1 MLTIRIR
8 SSRTAAFGLLVI
20 LLTVAG
26 IVQMPADAFGAA
38 SAVSIDSPSD
48 GAVVTAGT
56 ARVSGTFA
64 GVYDIKLVINGAK
77 QADVVSVDPDGDQSG
92 TWYYDLNASQY
103 GGEIAM
109 RAKGTDAST
118 RATVWSNTVTLQ
130 VDHDPVHKPVVT
142 VASPADGATVGGV
155 VTVQVAVDAKNP
167 LMSVQVRINSGP
179 WQMASQNGAYYELS
193 WNAIGLG
200 DKTTAIEAKAT
211 DTAGNTG
218 FSMTTYAKTGT
229 GANEPVAVRNQ
240 DRAMWI
246 WEPASYNLFLNP
258 GSRIVLNAFSKDT
271 TTFGS
276 QPVSTFYVAVGA
288 YGGVNILEDDPD
300 KVRDFIT
307 WAHRNGFQVHAL
319 IAGGTTPAYLGAYAK
334 YHDKATRQ
342 LERVINYNLASV
354 PEAGFDGVNVDI
366 EPYISPDFKSPDRF
380 LQKQYLDGLS
390 KMIERRNTSGTRL
403 AIGPAIPR
411 WYDSSVDAKDI
422 DWNGSVKW
430 LSEHVQDIADYIS
443 IMDYRDTADGSNGI
457 IASASGE
464 IAYAESIGKPNSVVV
479 GVETIDVANSAD
491 PYDVTFRQKGRLA
504 MEQEL
509 DKVYSAF
516 GSRASFGGIAVHQY
530 DSYRALPSYWGPG
543 STFWSP
549 PEDTAPP
556 AAVSANPTA
565 ATVDY
570 RQITVR
576 YGIAYDNTEVDKYN
590 IYRSTVSGFAPAS
603 SNLAG
608 TSRNL
613 TFQDIGLLPDT
624 TYYYKVAA
632 VDARGNIG
640 PISAEA
646 SAKTATTTLKP
657 MIVNGMKV
665 AYTGS
670 GANVTLKVSELAT
683 GAPVTATVG
692 GRFTYSGGKY
702 VTAATGPDGSMTAD
716 SEPIPTGRQV
726 GFMPRTIDAP
736 GYYWAKSYDKP
747 PAASLYPE
755 EGAGLTGLSVSGGTL
770 DQNFSPYVSLY
781 KVNVDNSVY
790 GITVT
795 PAAAAPD
802 ASVTV
807 NGAPVASGSA
817 SPIIP
822 LSLGRNTVKVEV
834 TERSGTA
841 AVYAIAVFRAGDPG
855 NVFPITEAS
864 YVHEKRPTD
873 RFGSASLL
881 EVIDIPGASGGGD
894 RIAFMKA
901 DFGGFMD
908 TGVEEAKLYFY
919 VDENVPKSVTL
930 SVDGYAQ
937 AVWSEA
943 TIDWNNRPKGGSVPL
958 GTVAVTSAGW
968 YAVDVTGFINSRMEG
983 DRTATFRIMDPSTKN
998 TLVSIRGRSYEQFQ
1012 PYLIVNPSRSAELSG
1027 LAISGASLS
1036 PAFSADVAEYRAGV
1050 TNSVYAVRLT
1060 PTAADKYVRIAVN
1073 GAAVP
1078 SGRPS
1083 ADVPL
1088 QVGDNPIA
1096 VNVTAQNGQSKT
1108 YYVTVTRAANSS
1120 LSGLTLSEGRLA
1132 PAFSPER
1139 TTYTVDLFAGVPK
1152 IKITPV
1158 TADEAAAVTVNGEPV
1173 ARGQASG
1180 EIKLKIGGNTVTTV
1194 VAATDGTTTAY
1205 TLQVNRI
1212 PPGQQN
1218 HEEP

>member
-1 MLTIRIR
+1 MRNARIKP
-8 SSRTAAFGLLVI
+8 SRMAAFGLLVV
-20 LLTVAG
+20 LLTAASIIQLPG
-26 IVQMPADAFGAA
+26 DAYGAS

-56 ARVSGTFA
+56 VRVSGTFA
-64 GVYDIKLVINGAK
+64 GLYDIKLVLNGAK
-77 QADVVSVDPDGDQSG
+77 QADVVTVDPDGDQSG
-92 TWYYDLNASQY
+92 TWYYDLNTSQY

-109 RAKGTDAST
+109 RARGTDTST
-118 RATVWSNTVTLQ
+118 RASVWSNTVTLQ

-142 VASPADGATVGGV
+142 VASPADGATVSGI
-155 VTVQVAVDAKNP
+155 VTVQVAVEAKNP
-167 LMSVQVRINSGP
+167 LNSVQVRINGGP
-179 WQMASQNGAYYELS
+179 WQTASQNGAFYELP
-193 WNAIGLG
+193 WNTAGLG

-218 FSMTTYAKTGT
+218 FSMTTYAKTGAGT
-229 GANEPVAVRNQ
+229 NEPVVVRNQ
-240 DRAMWI
+240 DRAMWL

-258 GSRIVLNAFSKDT
+258 GSRIVLDAFSKDT
-271 TTFGS
+271 ATFGS
-276 QPVSTFYVAVGA
+276 EPVKTLYVAVGA
-288 YGGVNILEDDPD
+288 FGGVNILEDAPD
-300 KVRDFIT
+300 KVRDFIS
-307 WAHRNGFQVHAL
+307 WAHRSGYQVHAL

-334 YHDKATRQ
+334 YHDKATQQ
-342 LERVINYNLASV
+342 LERVINYNLASA

-390 KMIERRNTSGTRL
+390 KMIERRNTAGTRL

-411 WYDSSVDAKDI
+411 WYDTSVDAKEI

-457 IASASGE
+457 IASATGE

-516 GSRASFGGIAVHQY
+516 AGRTSFGGIAVHQY

-543 STFWSP
+543 ATFWNP

-556 AAVSANPTA
+556 TAVNANPTA

-576 YGIAYDNTEVDKYN
+576 YGRAYDNMEVDRYN
-590 IYRSTVSGFAPAS
+590 VYRSTVSGFAPAP

-613 TFQDIGLLPDT
+613 TFQDIGLLADT

-632 VDARGNIG
+632 VDVRGNIG
-640 PISAEA
+640 PLSTEV
-646 SAKTATTTLKP
+646 SAKTAATTLKP
-657 MIVNGMKV
+657 LIVNGMKV

-670 GANVTLKVSELAT
+670 GANVTLKVAELAT

-702 VTAATGPDGSMTAD
+702 VTAATGTNGVMTAD
-716 SEPIPTGRQV
+716 SEPIPAGRQV
-726 GFMPRTIDAP
+726 GFMARTIDAP
-736 GYYWAKSYDKP
+736 GYYWAKAYDKP

-755 EGAGLTGLSVSGGTL
+755 EGAGLTGLAVSGGVL
-770 DQNFSPYVSLY
+770 DQSFAPYVSLY
-781 KVNVDNSVY
+781 KVNVEHSVY
-790 GITVT
+790 GISVT
-795 PAAAAPD
+795 ATAASPE

-807 NGAPVASGSA
+807 NGTSVVSGSA

-822 LSLGRNTVKVEV
+822 LSVGRNTIKVEV
-834 TERSGTA
+834 TEASGST
-841 AVYAIAVFRAGDPG
+841 AVYTLAVFRAGDPG

-864 YVHEKRPTD
+864 YVHEKRPTE
-873 RFGSASLL
+873 RFGSAPLL

-894 RIAFMKA
+894 RITFMKA
-901 DFGGFMD
+901 DFGGFLD
-908 TGVEEAKLYFY
+908 TEVNEAKLYFY

-937 AVWSEA
+937 AVWSES
-943 TIDWNNRPKGGSVPL
+943 TIDWNNRPKAGSVPL

-968 YAVDVTGFINSRMEG
+968 YSLDVTGFVQARMEG
-983 DRTATFRIMDPSTKN
+983 DRTGTFRIMDPTTKN
-998 TLVSIRGRSYEQFQ
+998 TLVRIRGKSYEHFQ
-1012 PYLIVNPSRSAELSG
+1012 PYLIVNPSRSADLSG
-1027 LAISGASLS
+1027 LAISGGASLA
-1036 PAFSADVAEYRAGV
+1036 PAFSADVTEYRTSV
-1050 TNSVYAVRLT
+1050 TNNVYAVRLT
-1060 PTAADKYVRIAVN
+1060 PTAVDKYVRIAVN
-1073 GAAVP
+1073 GAVV
-1078 SGRPS
+1078 SNGQPS
-1083 ADVPL
+1083 ADIPL

-1096 VNVTAQNGQSKT
+1096 VNVTAQNGQTKT
-1108 YYVTVTRAANSS
+1108 YNVTVTRAANSS
-1120 LSGLTLSEGRLA
+1120 LSSLTLSEGGFTQ
-1132 PAFSPER
+1132 AFSPER

-1158 TADEAAAVTVNGEPV
+1158 AADEAATVTVNGEPV
-1173 ARGQASG
+1173 ARGQVSQ
-1180 EIKLKIGGNTVTTV
+1180 EIKLKIGGNTITTV
-1194 VAATDGTTTAY
+1194 VTAADGTTTAY
-1205 TLQVNRI
+1205 TLQINRN
-1212 PPGQQN
+1212 PPGQLD
-1218 HEEP
+1218 